1 MKSKNTVPTGMD
13 LFKPVN
19 RATVKSQSF
28 AEPNAKTAGA
38 RDAQM
43 KKKSS

>member
-1 MKSKNTVPTGMD
+1 MD

-19 RATVKSQSF
+19 RTAIKSQSF
-28 AEPNAKTAGA
+28 AEPNAKKAGA

-43 KKKSS
+43 KKKTD